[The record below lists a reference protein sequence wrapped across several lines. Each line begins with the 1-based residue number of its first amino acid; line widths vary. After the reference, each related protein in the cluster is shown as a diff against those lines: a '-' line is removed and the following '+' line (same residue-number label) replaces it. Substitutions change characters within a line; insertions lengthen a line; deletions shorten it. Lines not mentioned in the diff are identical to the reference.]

1 MLMLVCYAGNDRYA
15 IESSRVIEVIPR
27 VVLRKVY
34 HLPAYV
40 AGLFNYR
47 GEIVAVIDMCHLIQG
62 IPSNSHLSTRI
73 IMLGQTNQDGKKQ
86 YLGLM
91 AERVTETINQPV
103 AGLADTNSNRETP
116 YMGGMFMDERGMIQ
130 YIKLDPLFK
139 LNPLPEQTESSHLL
153 TGADN

>member
-47 GEIVAVIDMCHLIQG
+47 GEIVAVIDMCQLIQG
-62 IPSNSHLSTRI
+62 IPSNAHLSTRI
-73 IMLGQTNQDGKKQ
+73 IMLGNTKQDGTKQ

-91 AERVTETINQPV
+91 AERVTETINQPAEDLV
-103 AGLADTNSNRETP
+103 DKNTNKETA
-116 YMGGMFMDERGMIQ
+116 YIGGMFMDDRGMIQ
-130 YIKLDPLFK
+130 YIRLDPLFK
-139 LNPLPEQTESSHLL
+139 LNPLPDTADSSHLL
-153 TGADN
+153 TGA

>member
-73 IMLGQTNQDGKKQ
+73 IMLGHTKQDGTKQ

-103 AGLADTNSNRETP
+103 EEWVDKNTNQETA
-116 YMGGMFMDERGMIQ
+116 YIGGMFMDDRGMIQ
-130 YIKLDPLFK
+130 YIRLDPLFK
-139 LNPLPEQTESSHLL
+139 LNPLPDTADSSHLL
-153 TGADN
+153 TGA